1 MRTIEPREDMLRNGI
16 AEMVGTFI
24 LVFAGTSAAVA
35 CALGL
40 PIAGPQYNSLAV
52 GLVFG
57 LVLSALVAALG
68 HVSGAHFNPAVTLGL
83 YSVKKFPARLL
94 GSYLGGQLLGAI
106 LASLVVW
113 LTFGSPARDLA
124 SLGATYPAAGV
135 PEWRAFL
142 MEIFIT
148 FVLVFVIF
156 GVATDPR
163 AKMPTASLA
172 IGFAL
177 GVAVLI
183 GGPVSGG
190 AVNPARAL
198 GPMIVSAKFT
208 GFWLY
213 IIGPITGGIAAAMLY
228 DKLLRWTRPP
238 APEEE
243 TTVIGEEE

>member
-1 MRTIEPREDMLRNGI
+1 MRTVEPREDMIRNGI

-24 LVFAGTSAAVA
+24 LVFAGTSAVVA
-35 CALGL
+35 SALNL
-40 PIAGPQYNSLAV
+40 PIAGPQYNSLAI

-83 YSVKKFPARLL
+83 YSVKKFPAKFL

-106 LASLVVW
+106 LASVAVW
-113 LTFGSPARDLA
+113 LTFGGPARDAA
-124 SLGATYPAAGV
+124 SLGATFPATGV
-135 PEWRAFL
+135 PDWRAFL

-148 FVLVFVIF
+148 FILVFVIF

-177 GVAVLI
+177 AVAVLV
-183 GGPVSGG
+183 GGPISGG
-190 AVNPARAL
+190 SANPARTL
-198 GPMIVSAKFT
+198 GPMIVSGKFT
-208 GFWLY
+208 GVWLY
-213 IIGPITGGIAAAMLY
+213 IIGPVIGGIAAAMLY
-228 DKLLRWTRPP
+228 DRLLRWTRPP

-243 TTVIGEEE
+243 TTVIGQEE